1 MGRTDN
7 KLVSYEGGTSP
18 KVISFKLTYVNDLAL
33 EKFDI
38 NKVVFTKFHLKTCID
53 LGDTPSVVTALKN
66 PDDLSMDI
74 YMGMTDMTYN
84 RKYTADLN
92 TKILEAKEGL
102 FDYIGDDTDTGI
114 ISASL
119 NLRNYT
125 DNYWTFPYLGVNITK
140 KQLAERLI
148 KTVNMNIKKFHP
160 DIKFEGSSTKINNNE
175 HFAIPQGK
183 ENSVKTYKNSEIYD
197 KAQLLNRMTVAL
209 SILEKQSKES

>member
-1 MGRTDN
+1 
-7 KLVSYEGGTSP
+7 SYEGGTSP

>member
-66 PDDLSMDI
+66 YDDLTMDI
-74 YMGMTDMTYN
+74 FIAMADMTYN

-92 TKILEAKEGL
+92 TKILEAEKGL

-114 ISASL
+114 ISARL
-119 NLRNYT
+119 ILRNYN
-125 DNYWTFPYLGVNITK
+125 DNYWTFPYRGVNTTK
-140 KQLAERLI
+140 RELAERLI
-148 KTVNMNIKKFHP
+148 KTVSSNINKYHN

-197 KAQLLNRMTVAL
+197 KLQLMNRMKVAF
-209 SILEKQSKES
+209 SALEVQSKES